1 MPNRPDRSHL
11 AYAAAG
17 FALAALIT
25 ATVWFPL
32 SAKRDSLAIMAVT
45 GATPLALKE
54 GVSAG
59 FSLEVS
65 GATERVYRFGRA
77 ALDAFAAVY
86 RRTLEVSPAGEF
98 EGSYRY
104 TGIPVLHILEGIV
117 PKKAND
123 APFDRPLDM
132 VVTFVSAGGDRRHF
146 SYGELTMTGDRD
158 PVLLAYAR
166 AELLPAK
173 PVVGETYAWN
183 KQRGPLTGLRL
194 VCPAEPTTARYLDD
208 VVKIVLFEPVV
219 DNAGLPPMKRDGR
232 CRSDSLT
239 VVRRGVAA
247 PLSFTGVERTSV
259 AGWVRTGHGRGFKG
273 IAAAAGYDL
282 RSLLRRNIPDAGVE
296 QFFLFVACDG
306 YRALFS
312 GREIFGTE
320 AGRRM
325 MLLETID
332 GEATAGGF
340 GLGPVEDYYVDR
352 MVRGLTHIV
361 VLDDVEESGAR
372 PARVE

>member
-17 FALAALIT
+17 FAFAAVIT
-25 ATVWFPL
+25 AVVWLPL

-117 PKKAND
+117 PRKAKD

-146 SYGELTMTGDRD
+146 SYGELTMTDD
-158 PVLLAYAR
+158 DQPVMLAYAQ
-166 AELLPAK
+166 AEVLPAK
-173 PVVGETYAWN
+173 ETPNQVYRGN
-183 KQRGPLTGLRL
+183 KRQGPLDGLRL
-194 VCPAEPTTARYLDD
+194 VCPADPTTDRYLDD
-208 VVKIVLFEPVV
+208 VVRIVLTEPVV
-219 DNAGLPPMKRDGR
+219 DAPQLPTMQRDSRCVSESITVIRAG
-232 CRSDSLT
+232 
-239 VVRRGVAA
+239 AA
-247 PLSFTGVERTSV
+247 TPLLFDEVERVSV
-259 AGWVRTGHGRGFKG
+259 STWVRTGHGRGYKG
-273 IAAAAGYDL
+273 ISDAAGYNL
-282 RSLLRRNIPDAGVE
+282 RSLLRKNIPSAGAE
-296 QFFLFVACDG
+296 HFFLFVACDG

-312 GREIFGTE
+312 SREIFGTE

-325 MLLETID
+325 MLIETID
-332 GEATAGGF
+332 GEPTPGGWT
-340 GLGPVEDYYVDR
+340 LGPVKDYFVDR

-361 VLDDVEESGAR
+361 LVEDIE
-372 PARVE
+372 